1 LVSTKSF
8 DSSSDVV
15 TFDNISVTVAAWAT
29 KTLVIKWDISSSL
42 TAVNYI
48 ALDIPTANLTTYI
61 TSEDKDGRSVDEAT
75 GTNFPNIT
83 AASTAKTLLT
93 MSNVWGTLTLSK
105 SADTPTSSLVMMGT
119 VKKEVLRTKLTAT
132 TEDFRIERMS
142 FINDAS
148 TNTSGDNDNNI
159 SKVYMEYPT
168 ASGTTTVEG
177 TLNGW
182 IITFDITSAPAIVV
196 KDTDA
201 TVKVYADFNTYS
213 GWATSS
219 EMPSFYVNLADFKA
233 YGQGSNV
240 MKEGNGVVLGTIKD
254 DTTNAGTIA
263 ATVGEIASVIAAT
276 AFGFGAANGSEVNN
290 VANITATATAMAVN
304 WATNYK
310 IGDLILVGTEQMIV
324 TANLDAA
331 GDLSV
336 LRWANGTTAAATA
349 TVLNADVITAVSRWD
364 LLVIGGNDAS
374 KEVAIIT
381 SNQVVAANIILST
394 VARSTTTNSKLT
406 WVVSSAPANWVDL
419 YKVTNYRPVSGN
431 TFSVARS
438 NATVSVA
445 AGSASGTATTK
456 AKDNALTLTVT
467 NGGTFASTLSA
478 MTLKIAGGLIVGAW
492 VGDEAVTA
500 SIYDSAALDDSS
512 LVGTVALTAVDAG
525 TSDTVAASFT
535 KTVEVWAN
543 SAKTLYVV
551 IDTTDTD
558 FATTISDDLLT
569 VSVPSYSWSDG
580 VATFV
585 ASDAGYGLTVPVNGN
600 TLRY

>member
-276 AFGFGAANGSEVNN
+276 AAMATYIATSNQLVGAANLPV
-290 VANITATATAMAVN
+290 V
-304 WATNYK
+304 
-310 IGDLILVGTEQMIV
+310 
-324 TANLDAA
+324 
-331 GDLSV
+331 
-336 LRWANGTTAAATA
+336 TAAA
-349 TVLNADVITAVSRWD
+349 NS
-364 LLVIGGNDAS
+364 S
-374 KEVAIIT
+374 KV
-381 SNQVVAANIILST
+381 
-394 VARSTTTNSKLT
+394 T
-406 WVVSSAPANWVDL
+406 WVTNTNGPTVNTDDFFRLS
-419 YKVTNYRPVSGN
+419 NYRPVSGN